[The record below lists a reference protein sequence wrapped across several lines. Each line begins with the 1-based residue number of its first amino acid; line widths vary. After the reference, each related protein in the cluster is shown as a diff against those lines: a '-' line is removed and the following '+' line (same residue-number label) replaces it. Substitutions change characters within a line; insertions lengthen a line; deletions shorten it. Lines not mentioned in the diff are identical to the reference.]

1 MLQLA
6 LLKNDLKLSLG
17 FSLGLSLGLCLL
29 HCSTFF
35 LTVLPQIA
43 GTFVAASDYLG
54 SGSVL
59 KNIFSMVINVQ
70 QFGEILFKFT
80 SYLQRF
86 LVRHVFFLMLEL
98 AVLKKLGNS
107 ILWRRDSLVP
117 S

>member
-1 MLQLA
+1 MLQLV
-6 LLKNDLKLSLG
+6 LFENDLNLRLG
-17 FSLGLSLGLCLL
+17 FSLGSVWGSVSFIG
-29 HCSTFF
+29 STFF

-43 GTFVAASDYLG
+43 GTFVAAPDYLG

-59 KNIFSMVINVQ
+59 KNIFSMVINFQ

-80 SYLQRF
+80 SDLQRF

-107 ILWRRDSLVP
+107 ILWRRDVS
-117 S
+117 

>member
-1 MLQLA
+1 MLQLV
-6 LLKNDLKLSLG
+6 LLENDLKLSLG

-29 HCSTFF
+29 HWLHLLPYCP
-35 LTVLPQIA
+35 PQIA

-86 LVRHVFFLMLEL
+86 LFRHVFFLMLEL